1 MLLPPRSSKDL
12 HRDELRP
19 PTPHP
24 ECEYP
29 DTVQEEEEENSG
41 CRSVRNDGVH
51 TGPWRTPSF
60 TNPSLIIAR
69 RSKEKEPMGSRN
81 DRTRNEEDNK
91 RRETA
96 TIVLPPEIWNE
107 IISWA
112 DPSTLAVLARVN
124 TSAYSLAMPQLYS
137 SISVPKT
144 ADTSKLLNTLCSP
157 TSHDYSCF
165 LRALDVPINCGSCEA
180 VNMVL
185 RWLPNLSVLK
195 LKISGKIGW
204 PFQGTRLN
212 LTQFHWEVL
221 QDKSAPPTIEHAGG
235 PSGLSEW
242 LESQPNIIKLK
253 LVTHERIAVSESALR
268 KLVRASGPMFIV
280 SCLVPGRP
288 VDTVQTTPRSRDATA
303 GMSAL
308 GQSTGPLRHL
318 KIVSRP
324 ELDHHR
330 LLAILSESNPSLE
343 SISFEICGQ
352 VDNMREFLGKA
363 LKDLPKFAELQSL
376 SFCSRVHGPLTTLD
390 ASYYRLMAEKVQRS
404 CPKLRR
410 IYFPGV
416 MATLQ
421 PRRKMSD
428 MLTEFSALLVS
439 GVRDP

>member
-318 KIVSRP
+318 KI
-324 ELDHHR
+324 
-330 LLAILSESNPSLE
+330 
-343 SISFEICGQ
+343 
-352 VDNMREFLGKA
+352 
-363 LKDLPKFAELQSL
+363 SL